1 MTGCWHYDHN
11 LCKYQDPKHC
21 DHRSIFRNRNIIT
34 CPRLTYKNIEWL
46 SQEGKTW
53 NPITGCNGPG
63 GIRCGFCYAQR
74 IAERFKGRN
83 GFPSDDP
90 FKPTWHGDRLKI
102 VYSRRK
108 PTLWFAGSM
117 CDWLDDGVL
126 PNWRGDCMTA
136 MRQNP
141 RHAFI
146 TLTKQTWNLSKLLD
160 DAPDGPQGKAIPPN
174 MFVGISVTNAQQVD
188 GLKTLRDLRGVKKVV
203 SFEPLMEDVAAAMG
217 FGNDDALRFDQ
228 AGRFIPSSLHL
239 HGIDWVFIG
248 GCSKQSAIGDLPK
261 VPAFI
266 PPHQWV
272 MRLWMLAKAS
282 GCKVFVKP
290 NAHFELLQGWSSFL
304 PCKIDPRLATLMEAA
319 NPLINTQ
326 EYPSMVERVLLG
338 LPALDK
344 CPECGQEEPYVPD
357 KTGLPSI
364 SCYKCGWPPRE
375 D

>member
-1 MTGCWHYDHN
+1 MMNRDHQRK
-11 LCKYQDPKHC
+11 LFEEEKIIIPEQKK
-21 DHRSIFRNRNIIT
+21 NIEMSKK
-34 CPRLTYKNIEWL
+34 PYKNIEWL
-46 SQEGKTW
+46 SKEGKTW
-53 NPITGCNGPG
+53 NPLTGCRGPG
-63 GIRCGFCYAQR
+63 GVRCSFCYAQR

-174 MFVGISVTNAQQVD
+174 MFVGISVTNAQQID

-217 FGNDDALRFDQ
+217 FDDIRKFSHDAVYGLQ
-228 AGRFIPSSLHL
+228 PQSLDL
-239 HGIDWVFIG
+239 TGIDWVFIG
-248 GCSKQSAIGDLPK
+248 GCSKQGAIGNLPA
-261 VPAFI
+261 VPRFI
-266 PPHQWV
+266 PPRPWV
-272 MRLWMLAKAS
+272 LRLAALAKAS
-282 GCKVFVKP
+282 GCKVFIKP
-290 NAHFELLQGWSSFL
+290 NAEY
-304 PCKIDPRLATLMEAA
+304 PIKI
-319 NPLINTQ
+319 Q
-326 EYPSMVERVLLG
+326 EYPSMVERVFLG